1 MSDQSY
7 RRYVNEKCYR
17 NLYHAQSKQPLRKA
31 NKIFK
36 SMQDKNCFTKMSD
49 QIYAKEKKL
58 LSNAIGMKICDKSMK
73 KKYIQKI

>member
-1 MSDQSY
+1 
-7 RRYVNEKCYR
+7 
-17 NLYHAQSKQPLRKA
+17 
-31 NKIFK
+31 
-36 SMQDKNCFTKMSD
+36 MSD